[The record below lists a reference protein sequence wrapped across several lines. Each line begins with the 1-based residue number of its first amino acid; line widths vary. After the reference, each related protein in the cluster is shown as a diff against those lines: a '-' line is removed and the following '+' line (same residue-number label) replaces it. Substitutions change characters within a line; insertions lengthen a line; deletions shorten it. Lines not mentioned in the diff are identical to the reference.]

1 MTQNAFHFTD
11 AQVEQ
16 IIEEGMI
23 YMCACPA
30 QVAQSIMVLRQ
41 LNNYQQTCLNEV
53 SNDQRVHLRIAQAAM
68 AAHALMEECMEDVL
82 RIEKWDRETLKMPE
96 CLRRRQL
103 KEI

>member
-1 MTQNAFHFTD
+1 MSRTKFNFNN

-30 QVAQSIMVLRQ
+30 QVAQTILALRQ
-41 LNNYQQTCLNEV
+41 LDNYQQSCLND
-53 SNDQRVHLRIAQAAM
+53 SNNDQRVHQRISEAAM
-68 AAHALMEECMEDVL
+68 SAHAIMEQCMEDVL
-82 RIEKWDRETLKMPE
+82 RIENWDRDTLKMPE
-96 CLRRRQL
+96 GLRKRQL